1 MLADVGLATPLP
13 RTIEVEAGPA
23 GQGRAQGWGQGQGQ
37 GWQQQGRR
45 KGGKTKGQRREQPFQ
60 LALRNRFQG
69 N

>member
-1 MLADVGLATPLP
+1 MSREDYDKVVMQLKAAEGV
-13 RTIEVEAGPA
+13 RVR
-23 GQGRAQGWGQGQGQ
+23 QGVQGQGK

-45 KGGKTKGQRREQPFQ
+45 KGGMARGQRREQPFQ